1 MTWSSIDSIVGNI
14 TLTNFHC
21 AIQIHKKGC
30 KPPCAY
36 YKFDV
41 VDMVDATGGEKM
53 GTGNSWLYRVNI

>member
-1 MTWSSIDSIVGNI
+1 MDSIVGNI

-30 KPPCAY
+30 KPPCTY

-53 GTGNSWLYRVNI
+53 GTGNS